1 MTLALANYSDLQT
14 TALDFLERSGVT
26 ADIAAAPA
34 WIQLAESRLNRE
46 IGAIETSSTLT
57 GAIDSRTI
65 DLTSLSLVQPIAL
78 FLAETSMDEREVL
91 LQANGTF
98 PRGITYGRP
107 AQAAING
114 TNLEFDRPLDSA
126 YPFRIVFR
134 QRFAL
139 SDSATTNWLLTNHP
153 DVYLAATLMWGAGYR
168 QDWQNG
174 AAYQSVLDEAIP
186 SIKGTIAQRKRGVLT
201 VDAGLLHGSRPTYAQ
216 MIGGEY

>member
-14 TALDFLERSGVT
+14 TALDFMERSGVT

-34 WIQLAESRLNRE
+34 WIQLAEARLNRE
-46 IGAIETSSTLT
+46 IGAVETSSALT
-57 GAIDSRTI
+57 GTLDSRII

-78 FLAETSMDEREVL
+78 FLAETNLDEREVL

-98 PRGITYGRP
+98 PRGVTSGRP

-126 YPFRIVFR
+126 YPFRMVFR

-139 SDSATTNWLLTNHP
+139 SDSAPTNWLLTNHP
-153 DVYLAATLMWGAGYR
+153 DVYLAATMMWGAGYR
-168 QDWQNG
+168 QEWDNG
-174 AAYQSVLDEAIP
+174 AAYKSILEEATP
-186 SIKGTIAQRKRGVLT
+186 SIKNTIAQNKRGVMT

-216 MIGGEY
+216 VIGGEY